1 MSKLKVILPVA
12 ISLLLISSSV
22 ALAVVILPA
31 TPGTCTDAEK
41 LTIPGC
47 QPPINVSGT
56 AQTKTG
62 GLGLGSLIVT
72 NSALI
77 SGKLGL
83 GLSSP
88 GPKLYVQDAGAD
100 FFNLALLKNT
110 NLAGSSV
117 ISFNSGGAD
126 AFWGLNGP
134 SRAVNP
140 NQVFMGN
147 GNANGGFLFFTGGGE
162 VANER
167 MRITSTG
174 NVGIG
179 TTNPTVKLQ
188 VNGSVAIVDGT
199 QGAGKVLTSDANGK
213 ASWGTG
219 GGALPVCD
227 AGQILV
233 SAGGGQWKCNNQQK
247 VTRIQFVAEDSH
259 LYMQDGKPCLT
270 PELGQIT
277 YFKDKIGDTT
287 LYACINNNGVYQWFN
302 ISVRD
307 ASTILSSVVTSPT
320 TMWSGCST
328 SVPSGRGTCVNAGFS
343 DTCQITQ
350 SKWICVK

>member
-1 MSKLKVILPVA
+1 M
-12 ISLLLISSSV
+12 
-22 ALAVVILPA
+22 
-31 TPGTCTDAEK
+31 
-41 LTIPGC
+41 
-47 QPPINVSGT
+47 
-56 AQTKTG
+56 
-62 GLGLGSLIVT
+62 
-72 NSALI
+72 
-77 SGKLGL
+77 GKLGL
-83 GLSSP
+83 GAASP
-88 GPKLYVQDAGAD
+88 INGPKLYVQDAGAD
-100 FFNLALLKNT
+100 WLSLALFKNT
-110 NLAGSSV
+110 MANGTAGV
-117 ISFNSGGAD
+117 TFNSGGSD
-126 AFWGLNGP
+126 GFWGMNGP

-147 GNANGGFLFFTGGGE
+147 GNSNGGFLFFTGGGE